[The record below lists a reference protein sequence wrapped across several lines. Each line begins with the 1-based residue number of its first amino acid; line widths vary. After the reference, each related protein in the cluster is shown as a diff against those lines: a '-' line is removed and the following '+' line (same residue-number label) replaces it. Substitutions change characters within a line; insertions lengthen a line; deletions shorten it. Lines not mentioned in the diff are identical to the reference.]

1 MKGRVRDL
9 PEFRAS
15 LNVGIVKEE
24 SLDLNGDDNIDHVVY
39 TNGGEETYL
48 SVLLANSEGFAV
60 WHFPVA
66 EDYEIVRTG
75 KRYEIILKFDTFPL
89 FGSLY
94 GSDQHQWFDYYEIDQ
109 DSVILAN
116 SNHKSFFESQ
126 RKLYRARLLE
136 LKERQRDHIDSDK
149 FAFPKERKE
158 PIHDASHVRNAI
170 ARFDQVEGV
179 SDAEREAAWRRIKAA
194 AKKFGVEIHV
204 KSWRELM

>member
-1 MKGRVRDL
+1 MNPNYSMFLVCFALLYTTVYANSELPMKGRVRDL

-60 WHFPVA
+60 WHFPAA
-66 EDYEIVRTG
+66 EDYQIVRTG

-116 SNHKSFFESQ
+116 SKHKSFFQSQ

-136 LKERQRDHIDSDK
+136 LKERQRQMEQSKSDDDL
-149 FAFPKERKE
+149 ALLEY
-158 PIHDASHVRNAI
+158 D
-170 ARFDQVEGV
+170 
-179 SDAEREAAWRRIKAA
+179 RIKALIERYTEWIQKTVA
-194 AKKFGVEIHV
+194 IVNAK
-204 KSWRELM
+204 

>member
-60 WHFPVA
+60 WHFPAA
-66 EDYEIVRTG
+66 EDYQIVRTG

-116 SNHKSFFESQ
+116 SKHKSFFQSQ

-136 LKERQRDHIDSDK
+136 LKERQRQMEQSKSDDDL
-149 FAFPKERKE
+149 ALLEY
-158 PIHDASHVRNAI
+158 D
-170 ARFDQVEGV
+170 
-179 SDAEREAAWRRIKAA
+179 RIKALIERYTEWIQKTVA
-194 AKKFGVEIHV
+194 IVNAK
-204 KSWRELM
+204 